1 MNEQVHQF
9 CESESAFMMFKKNS
23 TIDKTLK
30 SYNNFLSK
38 EEELKRSKN
47 EAQKVVKKAK
57 KLLLLNHN
65 PGILKKLAN
74 LEHQD
79 DSEMAK

>member
-9 CESESAFMMFKKNS
+9 CESEGAFMMFKRNS

-38 EEELKRSKN
+38 EEEMKRSKN
-47 EAQKVVKKAK
+47 E
-57 KLLLLNHN
+57 
-65 PGILKKLAN
+65 
-74 LEHQD
+74 
-79 DSEMAK
+79 S